1 MTDTSQNGST
11 GADGSFKLTG
21 RHVFLI
27 LLSFFGLIIAVNVT
41 MATLAAGTWPGL
53 VVANSYVESQRFNSR
68 VAAARKQEA
77 LGYALAFQQ
86 KNDRLSLVLTDRDG
100 KGVEIHGGTVRIGR
114 PVTRTEDRLLD
125 IPAASDGKVVV
136 DDALAPGLWVA
147 DVALSLADGR
157 VWRYETRFSVS
168 GAD

>member
-1 MTDTSQNGST
+1 MRDTSQT
-11 GADGSFKLTG
+11 DGSFKLTG

-68 VAAARKQEA
+68 VAAAREQEA
-77 LGYALAFQQ
+77 LGYALSFKQA
-86 KNDRLSLVLTDRDG
+86 DDVLTLTLRDAQG
-100 KGVEIHGGTVRIGR
+100 QGVEILGGTVRIGR
-114 PVTRTEDRLLD
+114 PVTRTEDRLID
-125 IPAASDGKVVV
+125 VPAASGGSVSMPDV
-136 DDALAPGLWVA
+136 LANGLWVA
-147 DVALSLADGR
+147 DVALKLPGHR

-168 GAD
+168 EGK